1 MADKTQYGADQI
13 QVLEGL
19 DPVRKRPGMYIGGT
33 GVEGLHHLV
42 WEIVNNSIDEV
53 MASRATS
60 VDVTLLADGG
70 VRVVDDGAGI
80 PVDKHKT
87 GSQAGKSALETV
99 LTVLHAGGK
108 FGGGGYK
115 VSGGLHGVGIS
126 VVNALSTRLVAE
138 VRRDGKLYRQEY
150 EGGVPQSDVKVVG
163 KYETGGTGTTIT
175 FWPDAAIFETVELNY
190 DDILEYLRRQ
200 AYLTKGA
207 RAKISDEKTG
217 RQYGFYFE
225 GGIRSYVQHMNR
237 GKAPINE
244 PPFYAQKTVG
254 DTEVEIAL
262 QYNDSYTETAKYFA
276 NNIPNPEGGTHSEG
290 FRRALTRSVNDYARK
305 NGLLKDN
312 EENLTGED
320 VREGITV
327 VISVRLPDPQ
337 FEGQTKAKLGNP
349 EIRGYVEQVFSE
361 MFNYYLEENPSEAK
375 KIVGKA
381 ALSARARMAA
391 RAARDTVIRKGA
403 LDGMTLPGKLAD
415 CRTRDSTRS
424 ELYIVEGD
432 SAGGS
437 AKGGRDSEFQ
447 AILPLRGKIL
457 NVERAR
463 LDRMLANNEIKNIII
478 ALGTGIAEQF
488 ELGKLRYG
496 RIIIMTDADVD
507 GAHIRTLLLTFF
519 YRHMPDII
527 EGGHLYIAQPPLYG
541 LQAGRKKIYA
551 YDELERDAII
561 DRLIEAKTGKKA
573 EGEEMAAE
581 AVAAEDD
588 VVSTEGETAT
598 EEAPEV
604 AAGAVVVEEEDE
616 TSASDEEKQR
626 LKAAGVSGVQRYKGL
641 GEMNAD
647 QLWETTMDPGNRV
660 LLKVN
665 VEDAERADAIFNKL
679 MGEEVLLRKNFIS
692 SRATTLSADDL
703 DV

>member
-1 MADKTQYGADQI
+1 MAEKSQYGADQI

-42 WEIVNNSIDEV
+42 WEIINNSIDEV
-53 MASRATS
+53 MAGRATS
-60 VDVTLLADGG
+60 VDVTLLEDGG
-70 VRVVDDGAGI
+70 VRVSDDGAGI

-87 GSQAGKSALETV
+87 GSHAGKSALETV

-115 VSGGLHGVGIS
+115 VSGGLHGVGVS
-126 VVNALSTRLVAE
+126 VVNALSTTLVAE

-150 EGGVPQSDVKVVG
+150 KDGVPQTGVKAVG
-163 KYETGGTGTTIT
+163 TYDSGGTGTTIT
-175 FWPDAAIFETVELNY
+175 FWPDAKIFETVEFNY

-200 AYLTKGA
+200 AYLTKGVH
-207 RAKISDEKTG
+207 AKLTDEKSG
-217 RQYGFYFE
+217 KRYGFYFE
-225 GGIRSYVQHMNR
+225 GGIRSYVAHMNM
-237 GKAPINE
+237 GKAALND
-244 PPFYAQKTVG
+244 PPFYAQKTIK

-262 QYNDSYTETAKYFA
+262 QYNDSYTETAKFFA

-290 FRRALTRSVNDYARK
+290 FRRALTRNINDYARK
-305 NGLLKDN
+305 NSLIKDN

-320 VREGITV
+320 CREGITV

-337 FEGQTKAKLGNP
+337 FEGQTKSKLGNP

-361 MFNYYLEENPSEAK
+361 MFNYYLEENPNEAK
-375 KIVGKA
+375 KIIAKA
-381 ALSARARMAA
+381 TLSARARLAA

-403 LDGMTLPGKLAD
+403 LEGMTLPGKLAD
-415 CRTRDSTRS
+415 CRTKDATRS
-424 ELYIVEGD
+424 EIYIVEGD

-463 LDRMLANNEIKNIII
+463 LDRMLANNEVKNIII

-488 ELGKLRYG
+488 EIGKLRYG

-519 YRHMPDII
+519 YRHMPAVI

-551 YDELERDAII
+551 YDEDERDLII

-573 EGEEMAAE
+573 EDESASE
-581 AVAAEDD
+581 
-588 VVSTEGETAT
+588 
-598 EEAPEV
+598 EV
-604 AAGAVVVEEEDE
+604 AAAEGVVATEAEAEEVAPETAAAAVVVDEEEETVVNDE
-616 TSASDEEKQR
+616 DKAR
-626 LKAAGVSGVQRYKGL
+626 LKAAGVTSIQRYKGL

-647 QLWETTMDPGNRV
+647 QLWDTTMDPANRV

-665 VEDAERADAIFNKL
+665 VEDAEKADAIFNKL

-692 SRATTLSADDL
+692 SRATTLSTDDL

>member
-42 WEIVNNSIDEV
+42 WEIINNCIDEV
-53 MASRATS
+53 MANRATS

-70 VRVVDDGAGI
+70 VQVIDDGAGI

-87 GSQAGKSALETV
+87 GSQIGKSALETV

-115 VSGGLHGVGIS
+115 VSGGLHGVGVS

-150 EGGVPQSDVKVVG
+150 RDGVPQTEVKVVG
-163 KYETGGTGTTIT
+163 KYDTGGTGTTIT
-175 FWPDAAIFETVELNY
+175 FWPDAKIFETVEFNY

-200 AYLTKGA
+200 AYLTKGVH
-207 RAKISDEKTG
+207 AKLTDEKSG
-217 RQYGFYFE
+217 KRYGFYFE
-225 GGIRSYVQHMNR
+225 GGIKSYVAHMNM
-237 GKAPINE
+237 GKMALNE

-262 QYNDSYTETAKYFA
+262 QYNDSYTETAKFFA

-290 FRRALTRSVNDYARK
+290 FRRALTRNVNDYARK
-305 NGLLKDN
+305 NSLIKDN

-320 VREGITV
+320 CREGITV

-337 FEGQTKAKLGNP
+337 FEGQTKSKLGNP

-361 MFNYYLEENPSEAK
+361 MFNYYLEENPNEAK
-375 KIVGKA
+375 KIIAKA
-381 ALSARARMAA
+381 TLSARARMAA

-403 LDGMTLPGKLAD
+403 LEGMTLPGKLAD
-415 CRTRDSTRS
+415 CRTKDTTRS
-424 ELYIVEGD
+424 EIYIVEGD

-463 LDRMLANNEIKNIII
+463 LDRMLANNEVKNIII

-488 ELGKLRYG
+488 DITKLRYG

-519 YRHMPDII
+519 YRHMAAII
-527 EGGHLYIAQPPLYG
+527 EEGHLYIAQPPLYG

-551 YDELERDAII
+551 YDEDERDLII

-573 EGEEMAAE
+573 TDETSAE
-581 AVAAEDD
+581 
-588 VVSTEGETAT
+588 
-598 EEAPEV
+598 EV
-604 AAGAVVVEEEDE
+604 AAGEGIVATEGEVEEVVAETEAAAVVVEEEE
-616 TSASDEEKQR
+616 ESAVGDEEKAR
-626 LKAAGVSGVQRYKGL
+626 LKSAGVTGIQRYKGL

-665 VEDAERADAIFNKL
+665 VEDAEKADAIFNKL

-692 SRATTLSADDL
+692 SRATTLSSNDL

>member
-33 GVEGLHHLV
+33 GPDGLHHLV
-42 WEIVNNSIDEV
+42 WEVINNCIDEA
-53 MASRATS
+53 MAGFGNRI
-60 VDVTLLADGG
+60 DVALLADGG
-70 VRVVDDGAGI
+70 ISVRDEGRGI
-80 PVDKHKT
+80 PVERHKVT
-87 GSQAGKSALETV
+87 GKSTLETV

-115 VSGGLHGVGIS
+115 VSGGLHGVGSS
-126 VVNALSTRLVAE
+126 VVNALSTKLVAE
-138 VRRDGKLYRQEY
+138 VRREGKLYRQEFKI
-150 EGGVPQSDVKVVG
+150 GVPLADVKMVS
-163 KYETGGTGTTIT
+163 KTNEPDGTTIS
-175 FWPDAAIFETVELNY
+175 FWPDPQIFETVEFNY
-190 DDILEYLRRQ
+190 EEILEYLRRQ
-200 AYLTKGA
+200 AYLTKGVMTKF
-207 RAKISDEKTG
+207 RDE
-217 RQYGFYFE
+217 RNDRRHAFYFE
-225 GGIRSYVQHMNR
+225 GGVKSYVRH
-237 GKAPINE
+237 INNDKIILND
-244 PPFYAQKTVG
+244 PPFYTQKQSG
-254 DTEVEIAL
+254 DIEVEMAI
-262 QYNDSYTETAKYFA
+262 QYNDSYVETAKYFA
-276 NNIPNPEGGTHSEG
+276 NNIPTNGGGTHVEG
-290 FRRALTRSVNDYARK
+290 FRRALTRVVNDYARK

-320 VREGITV
+320 CREGMAI
-327 VISVRLPDPQ
+327 VISVKLPEPQ
-337 FEGQTKAKLGNP
+337 FEGQTKDKLGNP
-349 EIRGYVEQVFSE
+349 EMRAVVEQVFSE
-361 MFNYYLEENPSEAK
+361 QFSYYLEENPNEAK
-375 KIVGKA
+375 KIIGKA
-381 ALSARARMAA
+381 TLSARARLAA

-415 CRTRDSTRS
+415 CRTKDTTRS
-424 ELYIVEGD
+424 EIYIVEGD

-463 LDRMLANNEIKNIII
+463 LDRMLGNNEVKNIII

-488 ELGKLRYG
+488 EIGKLRYG

-519 YRHMPDII
+519 YRHMPAII
-527 EGGHLYIAQPPLYG
+527 EDGHLYIAQPPLYG

-551 YDELERDAII
+551 YDETERDAII

-573 EGEEMAAE
+573 AEDSAEE
-581 AVAAEDD
+581 VAAADD
-588 VVSTEGETAT
+588 VVATEGDASN
-598 EEAPEV
+598 EEVAPEPE
-604 AAGAVVVEEEDE
+604 AAAVVVDEEEE
-616 TSASDEEKQR
+616 GAVGDEEKAR
-626 LKAAGVSGVQRYKGL
+626 LKLAGVTGIQRYKGL

-660 LLKVN
+660 LLKVR
-665 VEDAERADAIFNKL
+665 VEDAEKADAIFNKL

-692 SRATTLSADDL
+692 SRATTLSTNDL

>member
-42 WEIVNNSIDEV
+42 WEIVNNCIDEA
-53 MASRATS
+53 MAGNGNI
-60 VDVTLLADGG
+60 VDVTILEDGG
-70 VRVVDDGAGI
+70 IRVYDEGRGI
-80 PVDKHKT
+80 PVEKHKVT
-87 GSQAGKSALETV
+87 GKSTLETV

-115 VSGGLHGVGIS
+115 VSGGLHGVGSS
-126 VVNALSTRLVAE
+126 VVNALSTKLIAE
-138 VRRDGKLYRQEY
+138 VRREGKLYRQEY
-150 EGGVPQSDVKVVG
+150 KIGVPVADVKMVE
-163 KYETGGTGTTIT
+163 KTDAPNGTTIT
-175 FWPDAAIFETVELNY
+175 FWPDASIFESVEFSY
-190 DDILEYLRRQ
+190 TEILEYLRRQ
-200 AYLTKGA
+200 AYLTKGVHA
-207 RAKISDEKTG
+207 RLTDE
-217 RQYGFYFE
+217 RQGKRFGFYFE
-225 GGIRSYVQHMNR
+225 GGIKSYVRHLNLD
-237 GKAPINE
+237 KAVLND
-244 PPFYAQKTVG
+244 PPFYSQKQVG
-254 DTEVEIAL
+254 DIEVELAV
-262 QYNDSYTETAKYFA
+262 QYNDSYVETGKFFA
-276 NNIPNPEGGTHSEG
+276 NNIPTNGGGTHVEG
-290 FRRALTRSVNDYARK
+290 FRRALTRIINDYARK
-305 NGLLKDN
+305 NSLLKDN

-320 VREGITV
+320 CREGMAII
-327 VISVRLPDPQ
+327 ISVKLPEPQ
-337 FEGQTKAKLGNP
+337 FEGQTKDKLGNP
-349 EIRGYVEQVFSE
+349 EIRGVVEQVFAE
-361 MFNYYLEENPSEAK
+361 QFNYYLEENPNEAK
-375 KIVGKA
+375 KIIGKA
-381 ALSARARMAA
+381 TLSARARMAA

-403 LDGMTLPGKLAD
+403 LDGLTLPGKLAD
-415 CRTRDSTRS
+415 CRTKDATRS

-463 LDRMLANNEIKNIII
+463 LDRMLGNNEIKNIII

-488 ELGKLRYG
+488 DVSKLRYG

-519 YRHMPDII
+519 FRHMPDVI

-541 LQAGRKKIYA
+541 LSAGRKKIYA
-551 YDELERDAII
+551 YDEDERDAII
-561 DRLIEAKTGKKA
+561 NRLIEARTGKKTDDGTV
-573 EGEEMAAE
+573 EVVVE
-581 AVAAEDD
+581 AED
-588 VVSTEGETAT
+588 VVAT
-598 EEAPEV
+598 EDGTEAEEV
-604 AAGAVVVEEEDE
+604 VESEAGAVVVDEEDE
-616 TSASDEEKQR
+616 TPDTDEEKAR
-626 LKAAGVSGVQRYKGL
+626 LKAAGVSGIQRYKGL

-647 QLWETTMDPGNRV
+647 QLWETTMDPANRV

-665 VEDAERADAIFNKL
+665 VEDAEHADAIFNKL

-692 SRATTLSADDL
+692 SRATTLSVDDL